1 MFKNKHFNA
10 VLTKFLLIITIFG
23 LIMPV
28 TGNIT
33 TLTAVIAAMVL
44 TLTAYFIADLIILPL
59 YGNRLA
65 VLADVLITVVV
76 AWEMVRLVE
85 RVYLPVPGLIIIAVL
100 VGLGEWY
107 YHVRYLA
114 RLIYKGKIKP

>member
-10 VLTKFLLIITIFG
+10 ILTKFLLIITIFG

-28 TGNIT
+28 MGNIT

-44 TLTAYFIADLIILPL
+44 TLAAYFIADLIVLPQ

-65 VLADVLITVVV
+65 VLSDVVITVVV
-76 AWEMVRLVE
+76 AWEVVRSVE
-85 RVYLPVPGLIIIAVL
+85 KVYLPVPGLIIIAVL